1 MSRRKKT
8 LDEELHDILSPGFVL
23 DIAENRILVFKN
35 DKWIDLSDHGL
46 MKAFGATLLYLR
58 RWDWKTKSGFWYI

>member
-8 LDEELHDILSPGFVL
+8 LDEELRDILSPGFVL
-23 DIAENRILVFKN
+23 DLDEKRILVFKN

-46 MKAFGATLLYLR
+46 MKAFAATVPYLR